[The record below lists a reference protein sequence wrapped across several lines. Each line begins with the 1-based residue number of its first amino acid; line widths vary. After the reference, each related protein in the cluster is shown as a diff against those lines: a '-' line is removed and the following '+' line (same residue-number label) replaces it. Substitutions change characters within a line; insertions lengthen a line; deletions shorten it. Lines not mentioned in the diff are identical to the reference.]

1 MEIGRNHDGQRA
13 KFKSNFVRI
22 PKAPLMSK
30 SCKVMTTVFALD
42 EHGNVWKLEP
52 RRAVT
57 MSQWILLPTDRN
69 QFHFLDAEPS
79 GG

>member
-1 MEIGRNHDGQRA
+1 
-13 KFKSNFVRI
+13 
-22 PKAPLMSK
+22 MSK